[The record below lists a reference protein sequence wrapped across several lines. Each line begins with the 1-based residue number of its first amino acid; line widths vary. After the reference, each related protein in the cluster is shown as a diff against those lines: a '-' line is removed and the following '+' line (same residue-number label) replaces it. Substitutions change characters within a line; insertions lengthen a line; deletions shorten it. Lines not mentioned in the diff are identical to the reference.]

1 MSEQHQPSAFQFR
14 EPLDRGSFRKIGKE
28 EPFLRIGEIVPAFSL
43 PGADGMPHSP
53 WDYKQRE
60 HFVLILLSSSETN
73 EAHGILKE
81 FKRQYR
87 ALREED
93 CAVLAVTADTVI
105 KHLHT
110 QEELQLPFALL
121 ADPQGAVIA
130 RYTYWDKETRT
141 AKPSFVLANR
151 YGALYAQWI
160 TESEAELPPIEE
172 LLKDLQYINKLC
184 TP

>member
-1 MSEQHQPSAFQFR
+1 MSEQ
-14 EPLDRGSFRKIGKE
+14 
-28 EPFLRIGEIVPAFSL
+28 PFLRKGEVVPAFSL

-60 HFVLILLSSSETN
+60 HLVIILLSSSTTS

-81 FKRQYR
+81 FKRQYS
-87 ALREED
+87 ALREEY
-93 CAVLAVTADTVI
+93 CAALVVTADTVI
-105 KHLHT
+105 DNLHT

-121 ADPQGAVIA
+121 ADPRGEVIA
-130 RYTYWDKETRT
+130 HYTHWDGTART
-141 AKPSFVLANR
+141 AQPSIVLADR

-160 TESEAELPPIEE
+160 AESEAELPSIET
-172 LLKDLQYINKLC
+172 LLQDLQYINKLC